1 MAGAAHLGVAL
12 AAKRAAP
19 RMPLWALVL
28 GSYLID
34 LVFAALTLA
43 GKERMPAR
51 ASGRGSAAAQTAE
64 ADAEKRTA
72 TSTNPWSHGLFMAL
86 VWTALSSLV
95 ATRVSGRRRTGAFF
109 GLLVFSHWLVDFVS

>member
-1 MAGAAHLGVAL
+1 V
-12 AAKRAAP
+12 
-19 RMPLWALVL
+19 
-28 GSYLID
+28 S
-34 LVFAALTLA
+34 AALTVA